1 MLTSDFFKPAD
12 DSPVAW
18 EHILKAN
25 KPGRNLCSFFSS
37 SSSSFSSFLSRL
49 LILLLHQADA
59 YFSREAVALKKY
71 NKKKILLDAWD
82 NFVLAPIALGDGMTV
97 PIIGVFSISGSL

>member
-25 KPGRNLCSFFSS
+25 KPGRNLCSFFNS

-49 LILLLHQADA
+49 LILLLHHADA